1 MGEFSNRI
9 KDVRLMKHRDSGNS
23 RGFGFIEFVQL
34 SDAVD
39 FMDKYRGEYLLND
52 RWRLELKY
60 STSKAGD
67 RAPGGPGGPPG
78 AAASGGVDLPDADW
92 MCAKC
97 SGRNFKR
104 RENCFKCG
112 LSKADSVRF
121 VNQDGND
128 DVGTTPSTTLL
139 LRGLD
144 ALTQEDNIR

>member
-1 MGEFSNRI
+1 
-9 KDVRLMKHRDSGNS
+9 MKHRDSGNS
-23 RGFGFIEFVQL
+23 RGFGFIEFVEL

-60 STSKAGD
+60 STSRVGGGAL
-67 RAPGGPGGPPG
+67 GGPGGG
-78 AAASGGVDLPDADW
+78 IGASGGIDLPDADW

-104 RENCFKCG
+104 RDSCFKCG
-112 LSKADSVRF
+112 LSKVDSIRF
-121 VNQDGND
+121 VSQDGND
-128 DVGTTPSTTLL
+128 DVGTTPSTTVL